1 MSRNSKRTKRREG
14 SRCCNATYSS
24 KQTRRILT
32 ELNDNIDNN
41 NNNLTPN
48 KNGNDNDLSE
58 EDIQTPEKSQLATI
72 SRLIDC
78 LFFLCC

>member
-1 MSRNSKRTKRREG
+1 MKGSNGKAREG

-32 ELNDNIDNN
+32 ELNDKDNN
-41 NNNLTPN
+41 NNNNSTFK

-58 EDIQTPEKSQLATI
+58 EDNQTPEEFQPATV
-72 SRLIDC
+72 SRLIGY